1 MKKIISVFLL
11 LAFVLSLVPNYS
23 AQELP
28 GRDFFIDENGNPQA
42 LIVVS
47 ESATA
52 KDIEKVAEVVTKITN
67 ETYYS
72 VTGTD
77 EKIIWESGNFTEDD
91 HDNVALG
98 YTGVKSNLDYIID
111 TRSFTTP
118 SYYFSHSYLDP
129 TPYAPAWPNCPFY
142 VESMDALFDGD
153 RNTRII
159 ASTGYNYWGLYYS
172 KRDVIVKFNNFKT
185 ITDVNFTHENTVTV
199 PANAGYT
206 IYYLQSLCPNT
217 YVEDNGISGNWIE
230 LPAQGIIWPVT
241 GSSTKRTDTYT
252 LTKPITTNA
261 LLVVLNPLSGG
272 FVWPPTSYAPPN
284 PTQPYSLYEIEAKG
298 ESFSVLYGNTYYI
311 DFTWADKTL
320 GQDKNLLKNIDYWIE
335 GVKETLPGDFIQTGG
350 KSYSIETSSYNLLS
364 QQVNL
369 LRMYKYNDDQT
380 FPDKTVG
387 RIFYGTPRTWEDEEF
402 KVGQTKTYGDYKVKL
417 VDINWDKSQTTVNFD
432 HKTGK
437 EYLGEKKVTIEV
449 TDPEGIVK
457 RHIMTVDCC
466 DNSLA
471 ELFVDTQAD
480 SDAATKAICRLK
492 TEGYLCDITPIIFH
506 SNTSES
512 GIDPLYIDS
521 AKDRFGLGN
530 NGGGWPSAYI
540 YGYGYD
546 VNNNVNYPTLIFNGN
561 KSKAIQKVP
570 PNTEDAYYEAFKAA
584 YESNVSSCCDA
595 KIIINTNMD
604 PERFTTATDKEALV
618 TVRLNKDLPNT
629 ELYLNVWGI
638 TCDCCAPVATGLI
651 TSQYWQNINR
661 WTTECS
667 EKVAD
672 YNWKDLEG
680 GDVYRTEINLCGTN
694 YCGMVAFLQD
704 KNTGKIYGSAIR
716 HFTPSPGANLSPD
729 IASSECQCVIE
740 YNKDLDCDNYQEEVE
755 FAIEGADVAFVGME
769 HDLEKNIDGDIKE
782 HMIARFNIYTLI
794 DYGCI
799 DDCDCDYI
807 QNDGSRWKLRFLMND
822 GNVYSPYVDRCQD
835 CTKDLRSIKI
845 ELCDPIPFDC
855 LKEGAVFWGPDR
867 YFRVYVEDYDEE
879 KYYVKYKIQRVD
891 LVPKKETVNVKVEPT
906 NLIRTDKQITAS
918 ERAKY
923 NMILIGNKDNNE
935 EIKRVYDIGN
945 FTDSEGMIYL
955 KDIYGKKDILIL
967 NAANVSDL
975 NEPIRQLS
983 YLLDMIL

>member
-11 LAFVLSLVPNYS
+11 LAFVLSLVPNFS

-28 GRDFFIDENGNPQA
+28 GRDFFIDEKGNPQA
-42 LIVVS
+42 LIVLS
-47 ESATA
+47 EAATA
-52 KDIEKVAEVVTKITN
+52 KDIEKVAEVVTKLTN

-98 YTGVKSNLDYIID
+98 YTGVKSNID
-111 TRSFTTP
+111 WSYNYRRFTTP
-118 SYYFSHSYLDP
+118 AYFFSHGGDP
-129 TPYAPAWPNCPFY
+129 SPLSPFCPFY
-142 VESMDALFDGD
+142 KESVEALFDGD
-153 RNTRII
+153 RNTRIVGRHNLDF
-159 ASTGYNYWGLYYS
+159 ANWEFS
-172 KRDVIVKFNNFKT
+172 KEIIVKFNDYKE
-185 ITDVNFTHENTVTV
+185 ISDINFTFENLTDYDV
-199 PANAGYT
+199 
-206 IYYLQSLCPNT
+206 YYLSSYCPNT
-217 YVEDNGISGNWIE
+217 SWNLTGNWQ
-230 LPAQGIIWPVT
+230 LLPVT
-241 GSSTKRTDTYT
+241 GGWPRAGSAPKITDSFS
-252 LTKPITTNA
+252 LTQPVKTNA
-261 LLVVLNPLSGG
+261 LLIVLD
-272 FVWPPTSYAPPN
+272 PTFPNMPPN
-284 PTQPYSLYEIEAKG
+284 LAFPHSLYEFEVKG
-298 ESFSVLYGNTYYI
+298 TSFSVLYGNSYYV

-320 GQDKNLLKNIDYWIE
+320 GQDKNLLKNLDYWIE
-335 GVKETLPGDFIQTGG
+335 DIKETLPGDFIQTGG
-350 KSYSIETSSYNLLS
+350 KSYSVETSSYNLLS
-364 QQVNL
+364 RQVNL
-369 LRMYKYNDDQT
+369 LRMYKYNEDQN

-387 RIFYGTPRTWEDEEF
+387 RIFYGTPRIGEDEEF
-402 KVGQTKTYGDYKVKL
+402 KVGQTKTYGGYKVKL

-437 EYLGEKKVTIEV
+437 DYLGEKKVTVEV
-449 TDPEGIVK
+449 TDPDGIVK
-457 RHIMTVDCC
+457 WHIMTVDCC
-466 DNSLA
+466 DNTLA
-471 ELFVDTQAD
+471 ELFVDTQAE

-492 TEGYLCDITPIIFH
+492 QEGYLCDITPIIFH
-506 SNTSES
+506 SNMGES
-512 GIDPLYIDS
+512 AIDPLYLE
-521 AKDRFGLGN
+521 AARYHFGMGAS
-530 NGGGWPSAYI
+530 GSWPSYAYI

-546 VNNNVNYPTLIFNGN
+546 YNAATNYPTLIFNGN
-561 KSKAIQKVP
+561 KSKAIQKIP

-604 PERFTTATDKEALV
+604 PERFTTTKDKEALV
-618 TVRLNKDLPNT
+618 SVRLNKDLPNT

-638 TCDCCAPVATGLI
+638 SCDCCAPVATGLI
-651 TSQYWQNINR
+651 NSQYWQNINK
-661 WTTECS
+661 WTTECN

-672 YNWKDLEG
+672 YNWKDLKN
-680 GDVYRTEINLCGTN
+680 GDVYRTEINLCGTD

-704 KNTGKIYGSAIR
+704 KNTGRIYGSAIR
-716 HFTPSPGANLSPD
+716 HFTPAPGANLSPD

-822 GNVYSPYVDRCQD
+822 GNVYNPYVDRCQD

-845 ELCDPIPFDC
+845 ELCEPIPFDC

-918 ERAKY
+918 DRAKY

-935 EIKRVYDIGN
+935 EIKRAYDLGN
-945 FTDSEGMIYL
+945 FTDSEGMVYL

-967 NAANVSDL
+967 NAANISDL
-975 NEPIRQLS
+975 NEPIKQLS